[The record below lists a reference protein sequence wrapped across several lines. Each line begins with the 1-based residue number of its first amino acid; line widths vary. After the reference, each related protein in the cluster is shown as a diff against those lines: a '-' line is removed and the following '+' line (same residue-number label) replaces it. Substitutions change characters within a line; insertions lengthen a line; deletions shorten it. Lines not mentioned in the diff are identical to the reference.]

1 MQEESQKKIQEL
13 TDELTAAKT
22 QAVELK
28 AKLNEV
34 TLEQQLFRKLSDA
47 GASDIESAMLLAKSR
62 LKGSDEQELDKC
74 IEQLHKE
81 KSYLFAGNSSPVVFP
96 MKTAGTRQQTPD
108 AAAILAQAAG
118 KAAATGNRKDLQEY
132 LKLRRNYL

>member
-1 MQEESQKKIQEL
+1 MEDSQKIIQEL
-13 TDELTAAKT
+13 TDQLAAAKS
-22 QAVELK
+22 QAAELN

-34 TLEQQLFRKLSDA
+34 TLEQQLFRRLSDA
-47 GASDIESAMLLAKSR
+47 GVSDIESAMLLAKSR
-62 LKGSDEQELDKC
+62 IKGSDEQELDKC

-81 KSYLFAGNSSPVVFP
+81 KSHLFAGSRSPVVFQR
-96 MKTAGTRQQTPD
+96 KTAGTRQQTPD
-108 AAAILAQAAG
+108 ADTILAQAAG